1 MRTTLTLDDDLAMA
15 LQEIARA
22 TGRPFKSV
30 VNACLRKGLTATP
43 EARAPIVVRTF
54 NSGPREGI
62 DLTKALDLVADMDDE
77 HFRDVTGKLLGEAAV
92 DDRP

>member
-30 VNACLRKGLTATP
+30 VNACLRKGLLMFAPVGLGGGCIKIAPPLITP
-43 EARAPIVVRTF
+43 RDALEEGLGVLEEACAEV
-54 NSGPREGI
+54 
-62 DLTKALDLVADMDDE
+62 
-77 HFRDVTGKLLGEAAV
+77 LG
-92 DDRP
+92 